1 MTSGSERGGKE
12 NVMTEKQRARLA
24 EIKEEID
31 DLGGE
36 LVEMSEELEDDFT
49 DIAIELDNASGSLGE
64 AITFIEKAEAL

>member
-1 MTSGSERGGKE
+1 
-12 NVMTEKQRARLA
+12 MTEKQRARLA

-49 DIAIELDNASGSLGE
+49 DIAIELDNATGSLSE
-64 AITFIEKAEAL
+64 AITFIERAEAL